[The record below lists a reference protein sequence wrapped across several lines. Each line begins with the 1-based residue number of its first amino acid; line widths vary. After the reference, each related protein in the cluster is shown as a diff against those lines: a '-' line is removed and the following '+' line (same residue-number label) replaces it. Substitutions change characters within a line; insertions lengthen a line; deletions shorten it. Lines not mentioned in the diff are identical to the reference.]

1 MTFFQANWNFGLEDI
16 EYQVELT
23 QEGGL
28 RGEVFPLLA
37 IAGGLG
43 VLAAL
48 FFLLR
53 ALYSRRW
60 EKGLSCSLRFREE
73 YGVED
78 GVSSL
83 AEVLANDKGLPL
95 PVVEIDF
102 HIDRRLQFTGGGNY
116 ALSDQSYRRDVFT
129 LAARER
135 VTRTLEFRCTERGYF
150 RIEEAGVAARDLFLT
165 QKYLGSFPQ
174 HTEFYVLPKGV
185 PVGQVAPPFSRIMGE
200 MVSRKKIYDD
210 PFAFAGLR
218 DYARGDP
225 MKYINWKATAREGEL
240 LVNLHESTLSQTV
253 TLLVDMEG
261 KGVQQ
266 ADVLNE
272 EGVRVAA
279 SLCRGLLSAGI
290 QVEVYSNGA
299 DVLTGKPLAV
309 GRVAGAGSDLSL
321 QKKFACLQAGNG
333 LPPIQSFF
341 PAPGEGEGRLLVLIS
356 RSQRE
361 DLCQD
366 LAAWAG
372 KRPCLHIAPYLA
384 EHPDLP
390 EPGGLRRLWWQA

>member
-1 MTFFQANWNFGLEDI
+1 MAVLWILLLAVGLYLLLGLLYRRFWNK
-16 EYQVELT
+16 
-23 QEGGL
+23 GL
-28 RGEVFPLLA
+28 RAQLTFTQ
-37 IAGGLG
+37 
-43 VLAAL
+43 
-48 FFLLR
+48 
-53 ALYSRRW
+53 
-60 EKGLSCSLRFREE
+60 E
-73 YGVED
+73 YGVE
-78 GVSSL
+78 GQESTL
-83 AEVLANDKGLPL
+83 REVVENDKLLPLPAVEISFHMDKGL
-95 PVVEIDF
+95 
-102 HIDRRLQFTGGGNY
+102 QFSQGDNSSV
-116 ALSDQSYRRDVFT
+116 SDATYRRDIFA
-129 LAARER
+129 LGPRQR
-135 VTRTLEFRCTERGYF
+135 ITRSLDFVCGRRGYY
-150 RIEEAGVAARDLFLT
+150 RIDEAGLLARDLAMSQQFLT
-165 QKYLGSFPQ
+165 AFPQ
-174 HTEFYVLPKGV
+174 NTSFYVLPR
-185 PVGQVAPPFSRIMGE
+185 PVDAQRIAIPFSQLMGS
-200 MVSRKKIYDD
+200 VISKKRVYDD
-210 PFAFAGLR
+210 PLEFAGLR
-218 DYARGDP
+218 GYSREDP
-225 MKYINWKATAREGEL
+225 MKYINWKATAWEGEL

-290 QVEVYSNGA
+290 QVEVYSNGT

-361 DLCQD
+361 DLCRD

-390 EPGGLRRLWWQA
+390 EPGNLRRLWWQA

>member
-1 MTFFQANWNFGLEDI
+1 
-16 EYQVELT
+16 
-23 QEGGL
+23 
-28 RGEVFPLLA
+28 
-37 IAGGLG
+37 
-43 VLAAL
+43 
-48 FFLLR
+48 
-53 ALYSRRW
+53 
-60 EKGLSCSLRFREE
+60 
-73 YGVED
+73 
-78 GVSSL
+78 
-83 AEVLANDKGLPL
+83 
-95 PVVEIDF
+95 
-102 HIDRRLQFTGGGNY
+102 
-116 ALSDQSYRRDVFT
+116 
-129 LAARER
+129 
-135 VTRTLEFRCTERGYF
+135 
-150 RIEEAGVAARDLFLT
+150 
-165 QKYLGSFPQ
+165 
-174 HTEFYVLPKGV
+174 
-185 PVGQVAPPFSRIMGE
+185 
-200 MVSRKKIYDD
+200 
-210 PFAFAGLR
+210 
-218 DYARGDP
+218 

-261 KGVQQ
+261 KGVRQ

-290 QVEVYSNGA
+290 QVEVYSNGT
-299 DVLTGKPLAV
+299 DGLTGKPLAV
-309 GRVAGAGSDLSL
+309 GRVAGAGSVLSL

-390 EPGGLRRLWWQA
+390 EPGNLRRLWWQA